1 MQKLVV
7 IESVYKNDKSAY
19 LRLSLDSI
27 FAQSFQD
34 FKLLYIDGPM
44 DAEVDAYLSR
54 IKDDRVRIL
63 RRAENKGLA
72 QSLNDLLNSD
82 SQEMLKMFQ

>member
-34 FKLLYIDGPM
+34 FKLLYIDGPVP
-44 DAEVDAYLSR
+44 EGIGGSFGL
-54 IKDDRVRIL
+54 IKMRD
-63 RRAENKGLA
+63 
-72 QSLNDLLNSD
+72 
-82 SQEMLKMFQ
+82 

>member
-34 FKLLYIDGPM
+34 FKLLLYIDGPVP
-44 DAEVDAYLSR
+44 EGIGGSFGL
-54 IKDDRVRIL
+54 IKMRD
-63 RRAENKGLA
+63 
-72 QSLNDLLNSD
+72 
-82 SQEMLKMFQ
+82 

>member
-34 FKLLYIDGPM
+34 FKLLLYIDGPV
-44 DAEVDAYLSR
+44 DAEVDAYLSG
-54 IKDDRVRIL
+54 IKDERVRIL
-63 RRAENKGLA
+63 KQDRLRLA
-72 QSLNDLLNSD
+72 C
-82 SQEMLKMFQ
+82 KAV